1 MKKWAQVRCG
11 DSIAG
16 GGVNTDS
23 GTYGRGLGFACE
35 TLEGGEWY
43 LLKMRDHGGNANWRI
58 ALIIGWKRL
67 ENPVEIKYFW
77 RAGSQ
82 VVGSATVCRP
92 DGQPALESWV
102 PNFRGDLNA
111 MREAEK
117 SLSVDQEYL
126 YGEALA
132 NECRREEN
140 ALAGERPD
148 HHFPFNG
155 WGHYALATLDAPT
168 RAAVFLRLFGGT
180 EG

>member
-1 MKKWAQVRCG
+1 MGAGAMRGFHCG
-11 DSIAG
+11 WG
-16 GGVNTDS
+16 GE
-23 GTYGRGLGFACE
+23 YGQRDLWEGLGFACE